1 MSRSTTQ
8 RLLTNKVRAG
18 DATFVHD
25 DLIVEEPLSIQLDGV
40 LVASTMRTPGNDFEL
55 AAGFCFT
62 EGLVGLTDV
71 RGIRHCGRRS
81 AVANEF
87 NVVKVDT
94 GGRVPTPKARLSLM
108 SSSCGLCGND
118 SIHELAERVGSL
130 PEYEPWDLEFL
141 VSLPERIAGHQ
152 PLHDATGA
160 VHMAAAFDRTGDL
173 VVARED
179 IGRHNALDKL
189 IGRLML
195 DGGLPSTDLALF
207 VSSRAS
213 FEMVQKAW
221 AGGFT
226 ALVAVSGPSALA
238 VNTARRSGMTLAG
251 FARQGRA
258 NVYSPVP
265 SSPSMNASVD
275 S

>member
-8 RLLTNKVRAG
+8 RLLTRKVRG
-18 DATFVHD
+18 DEARLVPD
-25 DLIVEEPLSIQLDGV
+25 DLIVEEPLSIELDGS

-62 EGLVGLTDV
+62 EGLVGPGDV
-71 RGIRHCGRRS
+71 QTIRYCGGGS
-81 AVANEF
+81 AVATEF
-87 NVVKVDT
+87 NVVTVET
-94 GGRVPTPKARLSLM
+94 GRSSAVATDDASSARRGLV
-108 SSSCGLCGND
+108 SSSCGLCGSD
-118 SIHELAERVGSL
+118 AIHELADRIGPL
-130 PEYEPWDLEFL
+130 PEHEPWDRDLL
-141 VSLPERIAGHQ
+141 LSLPAQVKGHQ

-160 VHMAAAFDRTGDL
+160 VHLAAAVDRSGAV

-179 IGRHNALDKL
+179 IGRHNAVDKV
-189 IGRLML
+189 IGRLLL
-195 DGGLPSTDLALF
+195 DRALPASDLALF

-238 VNTARRSGMTLAG
+238 VQSARRAGMTLAG
-251 FARQGRA
+251 FAREGRA
-258 NVYSPVP
+258 NFYSPDG
-265 SSPSMNASVD
+265 A
-275 S
+275 